1 MGSKKSENGSMKP
14 LSDIPEN
21 GMSDAMRFTKAKTRR
36 EAVVRVLEELNRRVH
51 RLDLAHDD
59 THFQQLEQLDA

>member
-1 MGSKKSENGSMKP
+1 
-14 LSDIPEN
+14 
-21 GMSDAMRFTKAKTRR
+21 MSDAMRFTKAKTRR